1 MENYIESQE
10 LQQMKQQIRLLKEK
24 LNCQTIVNDGLIR
37 RAMKRNISSINRYGI
52 ISIVLCIAFTPFCV
66 SVFARYGF
74 SVWFCAATVALM
86 LFSALMTYIYHRDLW
101 NTDLSRGNM
110 LLIGRIVSRLK
121 ERYARWIYIAI
132 PLILIWF
139 LWLVYEALMNLN
151 ANEYLSAF
159 LPGACFGVLIG
170 GIIGNRRRK
179 LIVQQAEEVLAQV
192 EDLLRDEVS

>member
-10 LQQMKQQIRLLKEK
+10 LQQMKQQIGLLKEK
-24 LNCQTIVNDGLIR
+24 LNRQAIVNDGLIR
-37 RAMKRNISSINRYGI
+37 RAMKRNISSINRYGTITI
-52 ISIVLCIAFTPFCV
+52 ILCIAFTPFCV

-101 NTDLSRGNM
+101 NTDLARGNL

-132 PLILIWF
+132 PLILVWF
-139 LWLVYEALMNLN
+139 LWLVCEAVMNLDT
-151 ANEYLSAF
+151 NEYMSTF
-159 LPGACFGVLIG
+159 LPGACFGGLIG

-179 LIVQQAEEVLAQV
+179 LIVRQAEEVLAQV
-192 EDLLRDEVS
+192 EDLQREETV